1 MGGVYRE
8 DLAHSRRQA
17 NRFYLVSQDGED
29 LELLRQRA
37 RSLRALGLEP
47 PRAHHFTR
55 LARQGQNP
63 HSPSSLLSLPP
74 SRGSSRSMTSGSAVE
89 GGDTSN
95 TNHPK
100 EGRSE
105 DSVDNSMAGHGSL

>member
-17 NRFYLVSQDGED
+17 NRFYLVAQDGED

-55 LARQGQNP
+55 LAREGQNP
-63 HSPSSLLSLPP
+63 HSPGSLQVLSPSLGA
-74 SRGSSRSMTSGSAVE
+74 SRGTTSG
-89 GGDTSN
+89 T
-95 TNHPK
+95 
-100 EGRSE
+100 SE
-105 DSVDNSMAGHGSL
+105 DGASTADRLADRRSKDSVENSAAGRGSL